1 MTHEEGMRLA
11 LIEAHQAAMEDEV
24 PVGAVVVC
32 GETVLARAH
41 NRTVALAD
49 FTAHAELLAMQAAA
63 RQRGG
68 RLTGC
73 TLYVTLEPCAM
84 CAGAAVN
91 LRLDELVFGAFDARA
106 GCAGSVVDLTD
117 HCLLHSVRTWG
128 GVLEADCAKL
138 LADFFRAKRCNL
150 P

>member
-32 GETVLARAH
+32 GGLVLARAH
-41 NRTVALAD
+41 NRTVALSD
-49 FTAHAELLAMQAAA
+49 GTAHAELLAMQAAA
-63 RQRGG
+63 RRRGG
-68 RLTGC
+68 RLSGC

-91 LRLDELVFGAFDARA
+91 LRLEELVFGAFDPRA
-106 GCAGSVVDLTD
+106 GCCGSLLDLTD

-128 GVLEADCAKL
+128 GVLEDECAAL
-138 LADFFRAKRCNL
+138 LSEFFRAKR
-150 P
+150 